1 MSLHTSSSYVEQT
14 KYNLILI
21 SDTTGENALKR
32 STFFGFGKA
41 QKYEDA
47 AEAFKGSG
55 NAYKLAS
62 LWQSAGEV
70 FLKAA
75 DAYAMVDSANDS
87 TNMIVEAAQCFK
99 KVNPLD
105 SVNAYRRVIG
115 MYNDA
120 GKFGQSARYCKE
132 MAEVFEADNNKA
144 GALAAYQ
151 EAADLFNSD
160 NKKQNGNQCL
170 LKVATL
176 ASEAGDII
184 RAANIYEEL
193 ARESM

>member
-1 MSLHTSSSYVEQT
+1 M
-14 KYNLILI
+14 ILCLLACLFDAI
-21 SDTTGENALKR
+21 GENALKR

-62 LWQSAGEV
+62 LWQSAGDV
-70 FLKAA
+70 FLKAS
-75 DAYAMVDSANDS
+75 DAYDMVDSANDS
-87 TNMIVEAAQCFK
+87 TNMIVEAAQCYRK
-99 KVNPLD
+99 DNPLD
-105 SVNAYRRVIG
+105 SVNAYRKAIG
-115 MYNDA
+115 KYNDV

-132 MAEVFEADNNKA
+132 MAEVYEADNNKIE
-144 GALAAYQ
+144 ALSAYQ

-160 NKKQNGNQCL
+160 NKKQTGNQCL
-170 LKVATL
+170 VKVATL
-176 ASEAGDII
+176 ASEAGELI

-193 ARESM
+193 GKESM

>member
-1 MSLHTSSSYVEQT
+1 MLACLLDAV
-14 KYNLILI
+14 
-21 SDTTGENALKR
+21 GENALKR
-32 STFFGFGKA
+32 STIFGFGKT

-62 LWQSAGEV
+62 LWQSAGDV
-70 FLKAA
+70 FLKAS
-75 DAYAMVDSANDS
+75 DAYEMVDSANDS
-87 TNMIVEAAQCFK
+87 TNMIVEAAQCYR

-105 SVNAYRRVIG
+105 SVKAYRRVIG
-115 MYNDA
+115 KYNDV

-132 MAEVFEADNNKA
+132 MAEVYEADNNKID
-144 GALAAYQ
+144 ALAAYQ

-160 NKKQNGNQCL
+160 NKKLTGNQCL
-170 LKVATL
+170 VKVATL
-176 ASEAGDII
+176 ASEAGELM

-193 ARESM
+193 GKESM